1 MLQNG
6 IRCCVLD
13 ILNRTCQQ
21 LIEKNLIFFSIFI
34 YFGVCFFFFFPQNLP
49 SHLKADMVAKTTVNV
64 IFWKNFQNCQNL
76 STHYLAYWSRKTH
89 LHFSGDPS
97 NHSDYFFQN
106 FFSNSKKT
114 HKKTTKPQRQWNEV
128 KAIILITQKLHNVTW
143 GVAFFIYFNSVVGFI
158 FLHCFLTQCRQNF
171 QNLKNTCGVRKPFPS
186 ALWLEY
192 DRFCT
197 ENIAY

>member
-21 LIEKNLIFFSIFI
+21 LIEKILIFFSIFI
-34 YFGVCFFFFFPQNLP
+34 YFGVCFFFFFPPNLP

-76 STHYLAYWSRKTH
+76 STNYLAYWSRKTH

-114 HKKTTKPQRQWNEV
+114 
-128 KAIILITQKLHNVTW
+128 LTQKDNKTPKAMEWSKSNRSNNSETAQCDLRCR
-143 GVAFFIYFNSVVGFI
+143 FFYLF
-158 FLHCFLTQCRQNF
+158 
-171 QNLKNTCGVRKPFPS
+171 
-186 ALWLEY
+186 
-192 DRFCT
+192 
-197 ENIAY
+197 